1 MPVAIE
7 LQAERTP
14 GRDAQIDQAQLGVD
28 EVEVIVQ
35 AFTGSRAQESAMG
48 LLAVPGLVGGTGFH
62 RRDDMHQ
69 AGMVAA
75 LREHLGN
82 HLLLA
87 DVAVG
92 NVLNGNAGSRSQ
104 LGGALAHTVTKR
116 LGKSRIVEDADL
128 PRRKKCRHPFRIARP
143 GQGPGDD
150 DPVVAGEHPSETLA
164 VTLGQQPPHPSLP
177 LHTPDASILSCLVP
191 AWRVRN
197 YKEPEVTTAP
207 ERALVLP
214 SRAPPTTHSNRD
226 PTNSVGTHRDL
237 LR

>member
-1 MPVAIE
+1 MELYYSAETARSAVGCSLSVAIE

-14 GRDAQIDQAQLGVD
+14 SRDAQIDQAQLGVD
-28 EVEVIVQ
+28 EVEVIMQ
-35 AFTGSRAQESAMG
+35 AFTGGRAQESAMG

-75 LREHLGN
+75 CGQHLGN

-92 NVLNGNAGSRSQ
+92 NVLDGNAGSRSQ

-128 PRRKKCRHPFRIARP
+128 PRRQKCRHP
-143 GQGPGDD
+143 
-150 DPVVAGEHPSETLA
+150 L
-164 VTLGQQPPHPSLP
+164 
-177 LHTPDASILSCLVP
+177 C
-191 AWRVRN
+191 
-197 YKEPEVTTAP
+197 
-207 ERALVLP
+207 
-214 SRAPPTTHSNRD
+214 
-226 PTNSVGTHRDL
+226 
-237 LR
+237 